1 MAHIGRGL
9 MAGAAATAVLSML
22 MIAKTMMGV
31 MPELDLPAM
40 ISGMMGASDTPGIG
54 WAAHIMIG
62 VVGYGVAIA
71 LLEGALPGKSHVLHG
86 VLIATGGWILMMT
99 MLMPMAGA
107 GFFGMA
113 MGMMAPVMT
122 FVLHVIFGAVL
133 GGVFGMNATTHRSAS
148 DAIGR

>member
-1 MAHIGRGL
+1 
-9 MAGAAATAVLSML
+9 

-40 ISGMMGASDTPGIG
+40 LSAMMGASDMPAVG

-71 LLEGALPGKSHVLHG
+71 LLDGALPGGSHVLHG
-86 VLIATGGWILMMT
+86 VLIATGGWTLMMA

-122 FVLHVIFGAVL
+122 LVLHVIFGAVL
-133 GGVFGMNATTHRSAS
+133 GGVFGMKVSTQGVSA
-148 DAIGR
+148 